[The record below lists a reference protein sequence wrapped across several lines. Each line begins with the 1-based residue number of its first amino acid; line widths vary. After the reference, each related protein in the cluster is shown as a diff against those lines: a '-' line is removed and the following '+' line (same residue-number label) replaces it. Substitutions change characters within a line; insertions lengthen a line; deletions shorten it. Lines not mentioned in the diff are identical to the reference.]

1 MLNVSEIIQTIK
13 QLIDVRVQLV
23 KDEINEQ
30 ISTFLARLFLLI
42 VMGTVSVL
50 VLFFASFSFAFYLS
64 DLMRS
69 PFKGFMYVALIY
81 VLVLVLLYFLKYSR
95 TLVRG
100 FQEVIKA
107 FVFRAKKRID
117 NEE

>member
-13 QLIDVRVQLV
+13 QLIEVRVQLV

-30 ISTFLARLFLLI
+30 VSTVMARMFLLM
-42 VMGTVSVL
+42 VMGTVSVM

-81 VLVLVLLYFLKYSR
+81 LLLLVLLYFLKDSR
-95 TLVRG
+95 TLVRS

-107 FVFRAKKRID
+107 FIFRPKKRSD

>member
-13 QLIDVRVQLV
+13 QLIEVRVQLV
-23 KDEINEQ
+23 KDEVNEQ
-30 ISTFLARLFLLI
+30 ISTVMARVFLLI
-42 VMGTVSVL
+42 VMGTVSVM

-81 VLVLVLLYFLKYSR
+81 VLLLVLLYFLKDSR
-95 TLVRG
+95 TLIKG

-107 FVFRAKKRID
+107 FVFKAKKRID

>member
-13 QLIDVRVQLV
+13 QLIEVRVQLV

-30 ISTFLARLFLLI
+30 ISTVMARFFLLM

-69 PFKGFMYVALIY
+69 PFKGFLYVSLIY
-81 VLVLVLLYFLKYSR
+81 VLILVLLYFLKDSK
-95 TLVRG
+95 TLVKG
-100 FQEVIKA
+100 FQEVFKA
-107 FVFRAKKRID
+107 FVFRAKKKTE